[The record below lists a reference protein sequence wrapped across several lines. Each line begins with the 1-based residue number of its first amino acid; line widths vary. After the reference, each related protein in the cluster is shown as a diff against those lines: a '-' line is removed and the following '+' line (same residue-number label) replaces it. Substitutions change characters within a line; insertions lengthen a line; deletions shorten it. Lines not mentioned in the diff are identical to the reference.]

1 MVAGG
6 AGYIGSHCLRFLL
19 EQGHDAFAFD
29 NLSTGHRGAVLGAD
43 LVEGCLSDRS
53 LVRRTLVEREVEA
66 VFHFAASALV
76 GESMSDPAAYY
87 DNNVVT
93 TYALLEA
100 MREAQTPSFVFSST
114 CAIYGEPVSA
124 RISES
129 HPKNPISTYGWTKLV
144 TERML
149 ADYERAY
156 GLRWMALRYF
166 NAAGAHPSGDIG
178 EAHQRETHLIPII
191 LQVALGQ
198 RTELKVFGD
207 DYPTPDGSC
216 IRDYI
221 HILDLAS
228 AHLLALQHL
237 VKGGKSQG
245 INLGNGEGYS
255 VIEMIRMVEEVI
267 GREIPFS
274 IADRRSGDPARL
286 IGDATRAAEVLG
298 WTPRYGL
305 HSIIETAWRW
315 HQSHPHGF
323 AT

>member
-19 EQGHDAFAFD
+19 EQGHEAFAFD
-29 NLSTGHRGAVLGAD
+29 NLSTGNRGAVLGAD

-53 LVRRTLVEREVEA
+53 LVRRTLIEREVDA

-93 TYALLEA
+93 TFELLEA
-100 MREAQTPSFVFSST
+100 MREAKTPNFVFSST
-114 CAIYGEPVSA
+114 CAIYGEPVSE

-129 HPKNPISTYGWTKLV
+129 HPKNPINTYGWTKLI

-166 NAAGAHPSGDIG
+166 NAAGAHPSGEIG
-178 EAHQRETHLIPII
+178 EARSHETHLIPII

-198 RTELKVFGD
+198 RKALKVFGS

-221 HILDLAS
+221 HIIDLAS

-255 VIEMIRMVEEVI
+255 VIEMIRMVEDVI

-274 IADRRSGDPARL
+274 IAERRSGDPARL
-286 IGDATRAAEVLG
+286 IGDASRAAEVLG
-298 WTPRYGL
+298 WTPQYGL
-305 HSIIETAWRW
+305 HGIIETAWRW
-315 HQSHPHGF
+315 HQAHPHGF
-323 AT
+323 ST